1 MNLELIGLSKT
12 YPGRALGEMIPVLQD
27 LNCRLETGSFISFVG
42 PSGCGKTTLLRII
55 SGLEPAS
62 SGQVLLN
69 GHEIT
74 PNSQEIGFVFQE
86 YALFPW
92 RTTLENIT
100 LGLEIQGS
108 QKRNGKNRPESTSSI
123 SGWRVL
129 KTITRGNCR
138 AGCSNGWL

>member
-1 MNLELIGLSKT
+1 VYLELVGLSKT
-12 YPGRALGEMIPVLQD
+12 YPGRALGETIPVLED
-27 LNCRLETGSFISFVG
+27 LNCRLEAGKFISFVG

-69 GHEIT
+69 GQEIT

-100 LGLEIQGS
+100 LGPEIQGVP
-108 QKRNGKNRPESTSSI
+108 KKERRIGPESI
-123 SGWRVL
+123 SGISGWKVL
-129 KTITRGNCR
+129 KTITRGNSR
-138 AGCSNGWL
+138 VECSSGWP